1 MTTENK
7 QRLTMLTRKE
17 VAAADTGGV
26 LDERID
32 EQRLRKILRDAGR
45 DRDDNPIEFDA
56 APILDVLMERV
67 GLYRMLERHEGIPQ
81 SEITKQARDTAAVI
95 DELMTRLMN
104 MHPDVYARA
113 CAWMLKQKKEMAH
126 AVMRRVLGE
135 DLMWMKLALESAA
148 DAMPEGKGG
157 RPSEGERDTA
167 YRAVYAALFANCRQ
181 RLTKKLAQ
189 TVARDLLVGCGVP
202 VPAGEKEQREIIQAG
217 KNGGKTPAKSPY

>member
-1 MTTENK
+1 MSENK

-26 LDERID
+26 LDDCIN

-45 DRDDNPIEFDA
+45 DRYDNPIEFDA
-56 APILDVLMERV
+56 DRILDVLRERV
-67 GLYRMLERHEGIPQ
+67 GLYRMFERHEDITQ
-81 SEITKQARDTAAVI
+81 SEIRKQARDTAAVI

-104 MHPDVYARA
+104 MHPDVYAHA
-113 CAWMLKQKKEMAH
+113 CFWMLKKKKEMAH
-126 AVMRRVLGE
+126 AVMKRVLSE
-135 DLMWMKLALESAA
+135 DLLWLKLALESAA

-202 VPAGEKEQREIIQAG
+202 VPSGEKEQREIIQAG
-217 KNGGKTPAKSPY
+217 KKGG